1 MKEFNAAMSAA
12 VIPLYMSQTIVRLPL
27 LFAAFCAVFGQ
38 STVTQPPSWVTQP
51 TFEVASVKPTPPSRQ
66 NTLRMDYCSAGGR
79 FTVSGTPV
87 MWSLTYAFRVKDY
100 QVADAPAWLNA
111 FDSAYDIEAK
121 PAGPV
126 DNAAC
131 RLMVQSL
138 LRDRF
143 RLTQHRET
151 REASVYFLTVGKSG
165 VKMHEGGQVRLNRAV
180 QVDASGKPDWPDG
193 WTMPLLAGHLSDY
206 VDRPVVDRTGVAGKY
221 GVELEFSRRDGDDRP
236 SIFTAVQDQLGLRL
250 EAGKAPIEM
259 LVIDH
264 IEKASEN

>member
-1 MKEFNAAMSAA
+1 MKKLNAAASAA
-12 VIPLYMSQTIVRLPL
+12 VIFRMRLLL
-27 LFAAFCAVFGQ
+27 LFTAFCAAFGQ
-38 STVTQPPSWVTQP
+38 SSIAQPA
-51 TFEVASVKPTPPSRQ
+51 FDAASVKPTPPSRQ
-66 NTLRMDYCSAGGR
+66 NRLGMDFCSAGGR

-100 QVADAPAWLNA
+100 QVANAPAWLNA

-121 PAGPV
+121 PAAPV
-126 DNAAC
+126 DNAQC

-143 RLTQHRET
+143 KLAQHRET

-165 VKMHEGGQVRLNRAV
+165 VKMMRGGQVRLNRSV
-180 QVDASGKPDWPDG
+180 QVDSSGKPDWADG
-193 WTMPLLAGHLSDY
+193 WTMSQLATYLSDFAG
-206 VDRPVVDRTGVAGKY
+206 RPAVDRTGVDGKY
-221 GVELEFSRRDGDDRP
+221 GVELEFSRRDGDELP

-264 IEKASEN
+264 IEKASGN

>member
-1 MKEFNAAMSAA
+1 MKKLNAAASAA
-12 VIPLYMSQTIVRLPL
+12 VIFRMRLLL
-27 LFAAFCAVFGQ
+27 LFTAFCAAFGQ
-38 STVTQPPSWVTQP
+38 SSFGQPQTSASQP
-51 TFEVASVKPTPPSRQ
+51 TFEAASVKPTPPSRQ

-79 FTVSGTPV
+79 YTVSGTPV
-87 MWSLTYAFRVKDY
+87 MWSLTYAFRIKDY

-126 DNAAC
+126 DNAQC

-143 RLTQHRET
+143 KLAQHRET
-151 REASVYFLTVGKSG
+151 REASVYLLTVGKSG
-165 VKMHEGGQVRLNRAV
+165 VKMMRGGQVRLNRSV
-180 QVDASGKPDWPDG
+180 QVDSSGKPDWPDG
-193 WTMPLLAGHLSDY
+193 WTAPQLAGHLSDY
-206 VDRPVVDRTGVAGKY
+206 VDRPVVDRTGLAGKY